1 MRYFLLLLAQLFLF
15 LRNPFSNK
23 KYQAR
28 LINRVV
34 LICRSNPEIV
44 IQDYYAYIKNLLLTH
59 SGKVQSRFFI
69 FFDCPGLRPLK
80 LLTPCINICLQ
91 IEHTLLKPGISESD
105 EGVPGHLFIQGSHQ
119 KYKIRIAEFERLKKA
134 DIVFDYSRINL
145 FNIQSSRLLQSY
157 LKNLF
162 VLAHAYIL
170 FQLALMGA
178 KVLSL
183 YLAIPMPLGEKS
195 SWRV

>member
-1 MRYFLLLLAQLFLF
+1 MYFLLLLTQLFLF

-44 IQDYYAYIKNLLLTH
+44 IQDYYAYIKNILLTH

-91 IEHTLLKPGISESD
+91 IEHTLLKAGISESD